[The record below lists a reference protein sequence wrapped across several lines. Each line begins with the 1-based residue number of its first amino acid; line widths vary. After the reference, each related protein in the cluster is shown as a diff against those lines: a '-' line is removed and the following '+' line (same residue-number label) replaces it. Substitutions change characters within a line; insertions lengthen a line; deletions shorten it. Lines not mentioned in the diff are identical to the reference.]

1 MSQTN
6 AKKPIELKSFKAH
19 SHNMHLTCVQQ
30 TGPVQ
35 KIRKLS
41 AETQLSAAAA
51 HVKCTL
57 CESAF
62 KVTNTS
68 RLQTF
73 QILPKLDNLTEA
85 VRT

>member
-1 MSQTN
+1 
-6 AKKPIELKSFKAH
+6 
-19 SHNMHLTCVQQ
+19 MHLTCAVQQ

-35 KIRKLS
+35 KIRKLPIS
-41 AETQLSAAAA
+41 VETQLSAAAA